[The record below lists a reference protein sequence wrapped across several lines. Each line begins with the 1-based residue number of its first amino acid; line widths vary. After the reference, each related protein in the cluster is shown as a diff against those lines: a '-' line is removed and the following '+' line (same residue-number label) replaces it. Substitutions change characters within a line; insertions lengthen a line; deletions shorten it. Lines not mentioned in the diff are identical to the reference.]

1 MPWRDKVME
10 MINLAAYLAGT
21 KPWQRLVNTP
31 TTRPEPRGGLVIE
44 IDVEPDTQRVWSL
57 AAGVLPFFFP
67 SAIGPQLSLV
77 GRRYARRQ

>member
-57 AAGVLPFFFP
+57 AAGVLPFSSP
-67 SAIGPQLSLV
+67 LP
-77 GRRYARRQ
+77 